1 MELLTQTFVPDP
13 ICLVMD
19 CPPEDS
25 LVNTMKMTAAIQYI
39 ITGKVAQKDDQM
51 IAQEGISIIYE
62 LNGLVPVNHEQVGS
76 SKSFS
81 WYQCATVT
89 DEYGPDITNYRWPR
103 GVV

>member
-1 MELLTQTFVPDP
+1 MFSYGL
-13 ICLVMD
+13 
-19 CPPEDS
+19 PPWGQFGE
-25 LVNTMKMTAAIQYI
+25 TMKMTAAIPYI
-39 ITGKVAQKDDQM
+39 LTGKVAQKDDQM

-62 LNGLVPVNHEQVGS
+62 LNGLVPVNPEQVGS